1 MNHLM
6 LLHELIKEVN
16 FKMKTPL
23 LLSAILLMI
32 ISLFLYKGKGINSI
46 AGYNTLSL
54 EEKNKINETKLAKI
68 LAITLD
74 ITSIIL
80 ILGALG
86 QISTN
91 DTILISIVLLIIGTL
106 LSSYLSKK

>member
-1 MNHLM
+1 
-6 LLHELIKEVN
+6 
-16 FKMKTPL
+16 MKTPL

-46 AGYNTLSL
+46 AGYYTLSL

>member
-1 MNHLM
+1 
-6 LLHELIKEVN
+6 
-16 FKMKTPL
+16 MKTPL

-54 EEKNKINETKLAKI
+54 EEKNKINETKLAKT

-91 DTILISIVLLIIGTL
+91 DTILISIVLLTIGTL

>member
-1 MNHLM
+1 
-6 LLHELIKEVN
+6 
-16 FKMKTPL
+16 MKTPL

>member
-1 MNHLM
+1 
-6 LLHELIKEVN
+6 
-16 FKMKTPL
+16 MKIPL

-54 EEKNKINETKLAKI
+54 EEKNKINETKLAKT

>member
-1 MNHLM
+1 
-6 LLHELIKEVN
+6 
-16 FKMKTPL
+16 MKIPL
-23 LLSAILLMI
+23 LLSAILLII

-54 EEKNKINETKLAKI
+54 EEKNKINATKLAKI

-80 ILGALG
+80 ILGALD

-91 DTILISIVLLIIGTL
+91 DTILISIVILIIGTL
-106 LSSYLSKK
+106 LSNYLSKK

>member
-1 MNHLM
+1 
-6 LLHELIKEVN
+6 
-16 FKMKTPL
+16 MKIPL

-86 QISTN
+86 QINTN

>member
-1 MNHLM
+1 
-6 LLHELIKEVN
+6 
-16 FKMKTPL
+16 MKTPL

-91 DTILISIVLLIIGTL
+91 DTILISVVLLIIGTL